1 MVALQDLEGGGRG
14 EVRSVLLQLFR
25 AVGEKWRAPIW
36 NVRGRA
42 RGMEEDRQCDT
53 YKTRWDGR
61 GEFTCLKTRMFID
74 LQACFDW
81 DAIDQEQG
89 RLEGKMMVLMWFGV
103 EVSAWDRRRTLT
115 ILQKD
120 VVDEPLDVRGRLV
133 RVIADVAP

>member
-1 MVALQDLEGGGRG
+1 MSVGGHGVWRKTA
-14 EVRSVLLQLFR
+14 SV
-25 AVGEKWRAPIW
+25 
-36 NVRGRA
+36 
-42 RGMEEDRQCDT
+42 DT

-61 GEFTCLKTRMFID
+61 GEFTCLKTRMFVD
-74 LQACFDW
+74 LQARFDW

-120 VVDEPLDVRGRLV
+120 MVHEPLDVRGRLV
-133 RVIADVAP
+133 RIVAEIAR